1 MTEVIN
7 KSKNLIGT
15 LNESSL
21 HRELK
26 EIYKNP
32 GDELEVKLGKYLI
45 DIVRKNLLVEIQIK
59 NFSAIRSKLEF
70 LLQNHRVLLVHP
82 IICDKWIMSVDL
94 KNNKVM
100 RRNLSPKHCSFE
112 NIFEELIR
120 IPHLISHPNLIIE
133 LVLIQAE
140 EIRVNNG
147 QGSWRRGGWSIQD
160 IKLIKILERKVYSNS
175 KQFLGL
181 IPDDLNVPFTN
192 RNLANYLKK
201 PIKLAG
207 MTTYSLRKMGL
218 IEVVG
223 KKERSLLFNF
233 VKNRI

>member
-1 MTEVIN
+1 MTAVII
-7 KSKNLIGT
+7 KSKNLVGT

-26 EIYKNP
+26 KIYKNS
-32 GDELEVKLGKYLI
+32 GDELEVKVGKHLI
-45 DIVRKNLLVEIQIK
+45 DIVRENLLVEIQLK

-70 LLQNHRVLLVHP
+70 LLQSHRILLVHP
-82 IICDKWIMSVDL
+82 IIRDKWILSVDI
-94 KNNKVM
+94 KNNRVM
-100 RRNLSPKHCSFE
+100 RRKLSPKHCSFE

-140 EIRVNNG
+140 EIRVNDG
-147 QGSWRRGGWSIQD
+147 RGSWRRGGWSIYD
-160 IKLIKILERKVYSNS
+160 ANLIKILERKVFSNS
-175 KQFLGL
+175 KQFLAL
-181 IPDDLNVPFTN
+181 LPEDLNVPFTN
-192 RNLANYLKK
+192 RNLAIYLKK
-201 PIKLAG
+201 SIKLAS
-207 MTTYSLRKMGL
+207 MTTYSLRKMDL

-233 VKNRI
+233 VNE

>member
-1 MTEVIN
+1 MTQVIN
-7 KSKNLIGT
+7 KSKTLVGT

-32 GDELEVKLGKYLI
+32 GDELEVKVGKYLI
-45 DIVRKNLLVEIQIK
+45 DIVRENLLVEIQIK
-59 NFSAIRSKLEF
+59 NFSAIRLKLES
-70 LLQNHRVLLVHP
+70 LLQTHKVLLVHP
-82 IICDKWIMSVDL
+82 IIRDKWILSVDL
-94 KNNKVM
+94 KSNQVI

-112 NIFEELIR
+112 NIFEELMR

-133 LVLIQAE
+133 LILIQAE
-140 EIRVNNG
+140 EIRVNDG
-147 QGSWRRGGWSIQD
+147 KGSWRRGRWSIQD
-160 IKLIKILERKVYSNS
+160 LRLVKILDHKIYSNP
-175 KQFLGL
+175 KQFLKL
-181 IPDDLNVPFTN
+181 IPEDLNIPFTN
-192 RNLANYLKK
+192 QNLANYLKK
-201 PIKLAG
+201 PIKLAT

-233 VKNRI
+233 INS

>member
-7 KSKNLIGT
+7 KPKNLIGT

-26 EIYKNP
+26 EIYRNP
-32 GDELEVKLGKYLI
+32 GDELEVKVGKYHV
-45 DIVRKNLLVEIQIK
+45 DIVRENLLVEIQIK
-59 NFSAIRSKLEF
+59 NFSAIRSKLEV
-70 LLQNHRVLLVHP
+70 LLQNHKVLLVHP
-82 IICDKWIMSVDL
+82 IIRDKWILSLDIKSNQVI
-94 KNNKVM
+94 
-100 RRNLSPKHCSFE
+100 RRKLSPKHCSFE
-112 NIFEELIR
+112 NIFEELLR

-140 EIRVNNG
+140 ETRINDG
-147 QGSWRRGGWSIQD
+147 KGSWRRRGWSIQD
-160 IKLIKILERKVYSNS
+160 LKLVKILEHKVYSNS
-175 KQFLGL
+175 KQFLKL
-181 IPDDLNVPFTN
+181 IPEDLNVPFTN
-192 RNLANYLKK
+192 KNLASYLKK
-201 PIKLAG
+201 PVKLAS

-233 VKNRI
+233 VKN

>member
-1 MTEVIN
+1 MTAVII
-7 KSKNLIGT
+7 KSKNLVGT

-26 EIYKNP
+26 KIYKNS
-32 GDELEVKLGKYLI
+32 GDELEVKVGKHLI
-45 DIVRKNLLVEIQIK
+45 DIVRENLLVEIQIK
-59 NFSAIRSKLEF
+59 NFSAIRSKLEH

-82 IICDKWIMSVDL
+82 IIRDKWILSVDL
-94 KNNKVM
+94 KTNQVM
-100 RRNLSPKHCSFE
+100 RRNLSPKHCTFE

-140 EIRVNNG
+140 EIRVNDG
-147 QGSWRRGGWSIQD
+147 QGSWRRGGWSNID
-160 IKLIKILERKVYSNS
+160 IKLIKILERRVFSNS
-175 KQFLGL
+175 KHFLAL
-181 IPDDLNVPFTN
+181 LPEDLNVPFTN
-192 RNLANYLKK
+192 RNLAIYLKK
-201 PIKLAG
+201 PIKLAS

-233 VKNRI
+233 VNNRI

>member
-32 GDELEVKLGKYLI
+32 GDELEVKLGRYLI
-45 DIVRKNLLVEIQIK
+45 DIVRKNLLIEIQIK

-112 NIFEELIR
+112 NVFEELIR

-147 QGSWRRGGWSIQD
+147 
-160 IKLIKILERKVYSNS
+160 
-175 KQFLGL
+175 
-181 IPDDLNVPFTN
+181 
-192 RNLANYLKK
+192 
-201 PIKLAG
+201 
-207 MTTYSLRKMGL
+207 
-218 IEVVG
+218 
-223 KKERSLLFNF
+223 
-233 VKNRI
+233 

>member
-1 MTEVIN
+1 MTEVII
-7 KSKNLIGT
+7 KSKNLVGK

-45 DIVRKNLLVEIQIK
+45 DIVRENLLVEIQIK

-82 IICDKWIMSVDL
+82 IIRDKWILSLDL
-94 KNNKVM
+94 KSNQVM

-112 NIFEELIR
+112 NIFEELLR

-140 EIRVNNG
+140 EIRVNDG
-147 QGSWRRGGWSIQD
+147 KGSWRRGGWSIQD
-160 IKLIKILERKVYSNS
+160 LRLVKILDHKIYSNP
-175 KQFLGL
+175 KQFLEL
-181 IPDDLNVPFTN
+181 IPVDLNIPFTN
-192 RNLANYLKK
+192 QNLANYLKK
-201 PIKLAG
+201 PIKLAS

-223 KKERSLLFNF
+223 KKERFLLFNF
-233 VKNRI
+233 NNI

>member
-26 EIYKNP
+26 EIYRNP
-32 GDELEVKLGKYLI
+32 EDELEVKVGKYHV
-45 DIVRKNLLVEIQIK
+45 DIVRENLLIEIQVK
-59 NFSAIRSKLEF
+59 NFSAIRSKLES
-70 LLQNHRVLLVHP
+70 LLQNHKVLLIHP
-82 IICDKWIMSVDL
+82 IIRDKWILSLDIKSNQVI
-94 KNNKVM
+94 

-112 NIFEELIR
+112 NIFEELLR

-133 LVLIQAE
+133 VVLIQAE
-140 EIRVNNG
+140 ETHINDG
-147 QGSWRRGGWSIQD
+147 KGSWRRRGWSIQD
-160 IKLIKILERKVYSNS
+160 LKLVKILEYKVYSNS
-175 KQFLGL
+175 KQFLKL
-181 IPDDLNVPFTN
+181 IPEGLNVPFTN
-192 RNLANYLKK
+192 KNLASYLKK
-201 PIKLAG
+201 PVKLAR
-207 MTTYSLRKMGL
+207 MMTYSLRKMGL

-233 VKNRI
+233 VKN